1 MKRLLAPTGF
11 LCLLSVALAAQTQT
25 PKTLTPVASH
35 ASASAREQSGELR
48 RDRAEAA
55 LGREGGTAM
64 APAAQAELVKQYCT
78 TCHNDRSKAGE
89 LSLAGWDVT
98 RASAER
104 ELTEKMIHKLRAGM
118 MPPAGA
124 RRPAADQVSK
134 LVTALE
140 SRMDALAIADPNPGW
155 RPFQRLNRAEYSREV
170 RSLLDLDVD
179 VTPFLPADT
188 ISDGFDNVADV
199 QTFSPTLMEG
209 YLRAASRIA
218 MLAIGDP
225 SGSASQATYKLPK
238 TASQMAHVDGAP
250 AGTRGGISVEHTFV
264 ADGDYVFSMDFFAEP
279 LGFLFGN
286 TRPGEEIEVS
296 LDGARLA
303 VFKIDPR
310 MSEEKTG
317 LTIKTAPIH
326 VKAGTHRVSAA
337 FIQRFEGLIN
347 DLIAPID
354 HTMADTEIGIAYGIT
369 TLPHLR
375 SLSIVGPHRVTGVSD
390 TPSRRRVFSCRP
402 VSQADETVCAAEI
415 VRRLATQAFR
425 RPVAEKD
432 HARLMTFYARGRT
445 ETNFEGG
452 LTKAL
457 EAILASPQ
465 FLFRVEETPRLR
477 MTSAGAYRL
486 SDYEL
491 ASRLSFFV
499 WGRGPDAELL
509 KAAAQGRLVVPGALA
524 KQSRRML
531 AAPAADA
538 LATRFASQWLRLQD
552 LEKVIP
558 DPILYPYSDQTLS
571 LALKQETELF
581 FDSLVRDDRSLLDL
595 FTADYTYANERVA
608 RHYGIANVVGPQF
621 RRVTLP
627 SDRRGILGHG
637 SILTL
642 TSIAERTSPVQRGKW
657 VMEVLLGSPP
667 PPPPPN
673 VPALEETKGTADS
686 GRALT
691 VRERMEQHRSN
702 PQCTSC
708 HRVIDPIG
716 LALENF
722 DATGKWRIR
731 DGGMAVDTKG
741 QLFDGTAIEGP
752 DGLRDALLRHKDVVL
767 LSFTRS
773 LMTYALGRRVEA
785 FDMPAVRRI
794 IRDAEAQNYRIS
806 AFVSAIVE
814 SDAFRM
820 AKLPAAQRTSP
831 TDMPAQA
838 ADLSAVARSAKVDGA
853 DGADKRK
860 QE

>member
-1 MKRLLAPTGF
+1 MTVKRLILTPVIVCVLAVP
-11 LCLLSVALAAQTQT
+11 LAARGQVQT
-25 PKTLTPVASH
+25 PKPAVAPVASH
-35 ASASAREQSGELR
+35 ATGLTSS
-48 RDRAEAA
+48 
-55 LGREGGTAM
+55 
-64 APAAQAELVKQYCT
+64 AQAELVKSYCT
-78 TCHNDRSKAGE
+78 GCHNDRTKSGE
-89 LSLAGWDVT
+89 LTLAGWDVT
-98 RASAER
+98 RASSER

-118 MPPAGA
+118 MPPSGA
-124 RRPAADQVSK
+124 RRPAPVQIAQFVS
-134 LVTALE
+134 ALE
-140 SRMDALAIADPNPGW
+140 SRMDALAVSDPNPGW
-155 RPFQRLNRAEYSREV
+155 RPFQRLNRAEYAREI

-179 VTPFLPADT
+179 VTAFLPADT

-199 QTFSPTLMEG
+199 QTFSATLMEG

-225 SGSASQATYKLPK
+225 EGSASQATFKLPK
-238 TASQMAHVDGAP
+238 TASQMDHVDGAP
-250 AGTRGGISVEHTFV
+250 AGTRGGISVDHTFV

-303 VFKIDPR
+303 LFAIDPK
-310 MSEEKTG
+310 MSEEKSG
-317 LTIKTAPIH
+317 LTLKTAPLH
-326 VKAGTHRVSAA
+326 VRAGTHRVSAA

-354 HTMADTEIGIAYGIT
+354 HTMADTEIGIAPGIT

-375 SLSIVGPHRVTGVSD
+375 SLSVIGPHQVTGVSE
-390 TPSRRRVFSCRP
+390 TPSRRRIFACRP
-402 VSQADETVCAAEI
+402 MSQADETTCAADI

-432 HARLMTFYARGRT
+432 HARLMTFYARGRKDK
-445 ETNFEGG
+445 NFEAGI
-452 LTKAL
+452 TKAL

-465 FLFRVEETPRLR
+465 FLFRVEETPSRL
-477 MTSAGAYRL
+477 TAAGYRL

-491 ASRLSFFV
+491 ASRLSFFL

-509 KAAAQGRLVVPGALA
+509 KAAGQGRLALPGALT
-524 KQSRRML
+524 KQARRML
-531 AAPAADA
+531 AVPDADG
-538 LATRFASQWLRLQD
+538 LSTRFASQWLRLQD

-571 LALKQETELF
+571 LALKKETELF
-581 FDSLVRDDRSLLDL
+581 FNSLVREDRSLLDL
-595 FTADYTYANERVA
+595 LTADYTFVNERIA
-608 RHYGIANVVGPQF
+608 RHYGIPNITGSEF

-627 SDRRGILGHG
+627 ADRRGILGQG

-667 PPPPPN
+667 PAPPPN
-673 VPALEETKGTADS
+673 VPALEETKGTAES
-686 GRALT
+686 GRALS
-691 VRERMEQHRSN
+691 VRERMEQHRGS
-702 PQCTSC
+702 PQCASC
-708 HRVIDPIG
+708 HRVIDPLG

-731 DGGMAVDTKG
+731 DGGINVDTGG
-741 QLFDGTAIEGP
+741 QLFDGTSIQGP
-752 DGLRDALLRHKDVVL
+752 DGLRSALLRHQDVFVL
-767 LSFTRS
+767 TFTRS

-785 FDMPAVRRI
+785 FDMPSIRRI
-794 IRDAEAQNYRIS
+794 IRDAESQDYRIS
-806 AFVSAIVE
+806 AFVNGIVE

-820 AKLPAAQRTSP
+820 AKLPASQRTTT
-831 TDMPAQA
+831 TDMPAQE
-838 ADLSAVARSAKVDGA
+838 R
-853 DGADKRK
+853 
-860 QE
+860 Q

>member
-1 MKRLLAPTGF
+1 MRRAGILFVVCLFTAPM
-11 LCLLSVALAAQTQT
+11 AAQQS
-25 PKTLTPVASH
+25 PKPQPMAPVPSH
-35 ASASAREQSGELR
+35 SA
-48 RDRAEAA
+48 
-55 LGREGGTAM
+55 AM
-64 APAAQAELVKQYCT
+64 TPAAQAELVTQYCIG
-78 TCHNDRSKAGE
+78 CHNDRARAGE
-89 LSLAGWDVT
+89 LTLAGWNVT

-104 ELTEKMIHKLRAGM
+104 DLTEKMIHKLRAGM

-124 RRPAADQVSK
+124 RRPEAARIAQLVS
-134 LVTALE
+134 ALE
-140 SRMDALAIADPNPGW
+140 SRMDAAAAADPDPGW
-155 RPFQRLNRAEYSREV
+155 RPFQRLNRAEYTREI
-170 RSLLDLDVD
+170 RHLLDLDVD
-179 VTPFLPADT
+179 VTAFLPADT

-225 SGSASQATYKLPK
+225 DSEPTQATFKLPK
-238 TASQMAHVDGAP
+238 TASQMERVDGAP
-250 AGTRGGISVEHTFV
+250 LGTRGGISVDHTFA

-279 LGFLFGN
+279 LGYLFGN

-303 VFKIDPR
+303 LLPVDPK

-326 VKAGTHRVSAA
+326 VQAGTHRVTAA
-337 FIQRFEGLIN
+337 FIQRYEGLIN

-354 HTMADTEIGIAYGIT
+354 HTMADTEIGIAFGIT

-402 VSQADETVCAAEI
+402 LSQAEETPCAGEI
-415 VRRLATQAFR
+415 VRRVATQAFR
-425 RPVAEKD
+425 RPVSDTD
-432 HARLMTFYARGRT
+432 HARLMTFYARGRKDR
-445 ETNFEGG
+445 NFEFGV
-452 LTKAL
+452 TKAL

-465 FLFRVEETPRLR
+465 FVFRVEETPLKLT
-477 MTSAGAYRL
+477 TSAYRL

-499 WGRGPDAELL
+499 LGSGPDAGLL
-509 KAAAQGRLVVPGALA
+509 KLAAQGRLGVPGALS
-524 KQSRRML
+524 KQARRL
-531 AAPAADA
+531 LTSPRADA

-552 LEKVIP
+552 LERVIP

-571 LALKQETELF
+571 LALKKETELF
-581 FDSLVRDDRSLLDL
+581 FESLVREDRSVLDL
-595 FTADYTYANERVA
+595 LTADYTYVNERVA
-608 RHYGIANVVGPQF
+608 RHYGIPNVTGAAF

-627 SDRRGILGHG
+627 EDRRGILGHG

-642 TSIAERTSPVQRGKW
+642 TSIADRTSPVMRGKW

-673 VPALEETKGTADS
+673 VPALEETKGTSEA
-686 GRALT
+686 GRALS

-708 HRVIDPIG
+708 HRVIDPLG

-731 DGGMAVDTKG
+731 DGGMPVDTSG
-741 QLFDGTAIEGP
+741 QLFDGASITGSA
-752 DGLRDALLRHKDVVL
+752 GLRDALLRHKDVVL

-785 FDMPAVRRI
+785 ADMPAVRRI
-794 IRDAEAQNYRIS
+794 IRNAAAQNYRIS
-806 AFVSAIVE
+806 AFVTGIAE
-814 SDAFRM
+814 SDAFRL
-820 AKLPAAQRTSP
+820 AKLPASQQKITNN
-831 TDMPAQA
+831 
-838 ADLSAVARSAKVDGA
+838 
-853 DGADKRK
+853 
-860 QE
+860 E

>member
-1 MKRLLAPTGF
+1 MSARQAPNP
-11 LCLLSVALAAQTQT
+11 SVPPL
-25 PKTLTPVASH
+25 ASH
-35 ASASAREQSGELR
+35 V
-48 RDRAEAA
+48 
-55 LGREGGTAM
+55 TAM
-64 APAAQAELVKQYCT
+64 PASTQAELVKQYCT
-78 TCHNDRSKAGE
+78 GCHNDRSKAGE
-89 LSLAGWDVT
+89 LTLAGWDVA
-98 RASAER
+98 RANADR
-104 ELTEKMIHKLRAGM
+104 DLTEKMIHKLRAGM

-124 RRPAADQVSK
+124 RRPEPEKITQLVS
-134 LVTALE
+134 ALE
-140 SRMDALAIADPNPGW
+140 ARMDAAAAADPDPGW
-155 RPFQRLNRAEYSREV
+155 RPFQRLNRAEYAREIKH
-170 RSLLDLDVD
+170 LLDLDVD
-179 VTPFLPADT
+179 VTAFLPADT

-225 SGSASQATYKLPK
+225 DSSATQATFKLPK
-238 TASQMAHVDGAP
+238 TASQMERVDGAP
-250 AGTRGGISVEHTFV
+250 MGTRGGMSVEHTFT

-279 LGFLFGN
+279 LGYLFGN

-303 VFKIDPR
+303 LLPINPR

-326 VKAGTHRVSAA
+326 VKAGTHRVTAA

-354 HTMADTEIGIAYGIT
+354 HTMADTEIGIAFGIT

-375 SLSIVGPHRVTGVSD
+375 SLSIVGPHQVTGVSE
-390 TPSRRRVFSCRP
+390 TPGRRRVFSCRP
-402 VSQADETVCAAEI
+402 LSQAEEATCAGEI
-415 VRRLATQAFR
+415 VRRIATQAFR
-425 RPVAEKD
+425 RPVSDKD
-432 HARLMTFYARGRT
+432 HARLMTFYARGR
-445 ETNFEGG
+445 EERNFEFGV
-452 LTKAL
+452 TKAL

-465 FLFRVEETPRLR
+465 FLFRVEESPATL
-477 MTSAGAYRL
+477 TAAAYRL
-486 SDYEL
+486 GDYEL

-499 WGRGPDAELL
+499 LGSGPDDQLL
-509 KAAAQGRLVVPGALA
+509 KLASQQRLRLPGALSKQA
-524 KQSRRML
+524 KRLL
-531 AAPAADA
+531 ATPRADA

-552 LEKVIP
+552 LERVIP
-558 DPILYPYSDQTLS
+558 DPILYPYSDHTLS
-571 LALKQETELF
+571 LALKKETELF
-581 FDSLVRDDRSLLDL
+581 FESMVREDRSVLELL
-595 FTADYTYANERVA
+595 TADYTYVNERVA
-608 RHYGIANVVGPQF
+608 RHYGIPNVTGNEF
-621 RRVTLP
+621 RRVSLP
-627 SDRRGILGHG
+627 ADRRGILGHG
-637 SILTL
+637 SVLTL
-642 TSIAERTSPVQRGKW
+642 TSIADRTSPVMRGKW

-673 VPALEETKGTADS
+673 VPALEETKGTTET

-708 HRVIDPIG
+708 HRVIDPLG

-731 DGGMAVDTKG
+731 DGSIAVDTSG
-741 QLFDGTAIEGP
+741 QLFDGTAIAGP

-785 FDMPAVRRI
+785 EDMPAVRRI
-794 IRDAEAQNYRIS
+794 IRNAEAQNYRIS
-806 AFVSAIVE
+806 AFIAGIVE

-820 AKLPAAQRTSP
+820 ARLPDSQRQQT
-831 TDMPAQA
+831 TD
-838 ADLSAVARSAKVDGA
+838 AR
-853 DGADKRK
+853 
-860 QE
+860 Q

>member
-1 MKRLLAPTGF
+1 MRIAGVLSFVSLLAVTVSAQHSTRPA
-11 LCLLSVALAAQTQT
+11 VA
-25 PKTLTPVASH
+25 PVRSH
-35 ASASAREQSGELR
+35 VV
-48 RDRAEAA
+48 
-55 LGREGGTAM
+55 TM
-64 APAAQAELVKQYCT
+64 APAEQAEVVKQYCT
-78 TCHNDRSKAGE
+78 GCHNDRSKAGE
-89 LSLAGWDVT
+89 LTLAGWNVT
-98 RASAER
+98 RAGTDRA
-104 ELTEKMIHKLRAGM
+104 LTEEMIHKLRAGM
-118 MPPAGA
+118 MPPVGA
-124 RRPAADQVSK
+124 RRPEPETITQ
-134 LVTALE
+134 LVAALE
-140 SRMDALAIADPNPGW
+140 ARMDAAAAADPDPGW
-155 RPFQRLNRAEYSREV
+155 RPFQRLNRAEYAREIKH
-170 RSLLDLDVD
+170 LLDLDVD
-179 VTPFLPADT
+179 VTAFLPADT

-225 SGSASQATYKLPK
+225 DSSATQATFKLPK
-238 TASQMAHVDGAP
+238 TASQMERVDGAP
-250 AGTRGGISVEHTFV
+250 IGTRGGISVEHTFT

-279 LGFLFGN
+279 LGYLFGN

-303 VFKIDPR
+303 LLPVDPR

-317 LTIKTAPIH
+317 LTIKTAPVH
-326 VKAGTHRVSAA
+326 VKAGTHRVTAA

-354 HTMADTEIGIAYGIT
+354 HTMADTEIGIAFGIT

-390 TPSRRRVFSCRP
+390 TASRRRVFSCRP
-402 VSQADETVCAAEI
+402 LSQADETACAADI
-415 VRRLATQAFR
+415 VRRIATQAYR
-425 RPVAEKD
+425 RPVSDKD
-432 HARLMTFYARGRT
+432 HARLMTFYERGRKDR
-445 ETNFEGG
+445 NFEFGV
-452 LTKAL
+452 TKAL

-465 FLFRVEETPRLR
+465 FLFRVEETRLR
-477 MTSAGAYRL
+477 AAAAPGGRAADAYVL
-486 SDYEL
+486 GDYEL

-499 WGRGPDAELL
+499 LGTGPDAELL
-509 KAAAQGRLVVPGALA
+509 KAASQHRLGLPGALA
-524 KQSRRML
+524 KQARRLL
-531 AAPAADA
+531 ATPRADA

-552 LEKVIP
+552 LERVIP
-558 DPILYPYSDQTLS
+558 DPIRYPYSDQTLS
-571 LALKQETELF
+571 LALKKETELF
-581 FDSLVRDDRSLLDL
+581 FESLVREDRSVLDL
-595 FTADYTYANERVA
+595 LTADYTYANERVA
-608 RHYGIANVVGPQF
+608 RHYGIANVTGNEF
-621 RRVTLP
+621 RRVALP
-627 SDRRGILGHG
+627 ADRRGILGHG

-642 TSIAERTSPVQRGKW
+642 TSIADRTSPVMRGKW

-673 VPALEETKGTADS
+673 VPALEETKATADS

-708 HRVIDPIG
+708 HRVIDPLG

-731 DGGMAVDTKG
+731 DGGMAVDTSG
-741 QLFDGTAIEGP
+741 QLFDGTAIDGP
-752 DGLRDALLRHKDVVL
+752 GGLREALLRHKDVVL

-785 FDMPAVRRI
+785 ADMPTVRRI
-794 IRDAEAQNYRIS
+794 IKNAEAQDYRVS
-806 AFVSAIVE
+806 AFVTGIVE

-820 AKLPAAQRTSP
+820 ARLPASQRRQATDAQ
-831 TDMPAQA
+831 
-838 ADLSAVARSAKVDGA
+838 G
-853 DGADKRK
+853 

>member
-1 MKRLLAPTGF
+1 M
-11 LCLLSVALAAQTQT
+11 
-25 PKTLTPVASH
+25 
-35 ASASAREQSGELR
+35 
-48 RDRAEAA
+48 AA
-55 LGREGGTAM
+55 LLTVSLGAQQSPKPVTPIT
-64 APAAQAELVKQYCT
+64 PAVAHGPALMNAASQAELVKQYCAG
-78 TCHNDRSKAGE
+78 CHNERSKAGE
-89 LSLAGWDVT
+89 LTLAGWDVA
-98 RASAER
+98 RASSDR
-104 ELTEKMIHKLRAGM
+104 ELSEKMIHKLRAGM
-118 MPPAGA
+118 MPPSGA
-124 RRPAADQVSK
+124 RRPAPDQIEK
-134 LVTALE
+134 FVTALE
-140 SRMDALAIADPNPGW
+140 SRMDTLAAADPNPGW
-155 RPFQRLNRAEYSREV
+155 RPFQRLNRAEYAREIKAI
-170 RSLLDLDVD
+170 LDLDVD
-179 VTPFLPADT
+179 VTAFLPADT

-225 SGSASQATYKLPK
+225 EGSASQATFKLPK

-250 AGTRGGISVEHTFV
+250 PGTRGGISVEHTFV

-303 VFKIDPR
+303 IFTIDPR

-317 LTIKTAPIH
+317 LTLKTQPIH
-326 VKAGTHRVSAA
+326 VRAGTHRVTAA

-375 SLSIVGPHRVTGVSD
+375 SLSVIGPHRVTGVSD
-390 TPSRRRVFSCRP
+390 TASRRRVFSCRAL
-402 VSQADETVCAAEI
+402 SQADETPCAAEI

-425 RPVAEKD
+425 RPVADKE
-432 HARLMTFYARGRT
+432 HARLMTFYARGRK
-445 ETNFEGG
+445 EKNFEAGI
-452 LTKAL
+452 TKAL

-465 FLFRVEETPRLR
+465 FLFRVEEAPRLR
-477 MTSAGAYRL
+477 SASSGAAGFAPDAAHRL
-486 SDYEL
+486 GDYEL
-491 ASRLSFFV
+491 ASRLSFFL

-509 KAAAQGRLVVPGALA
+509 KAAGQGRLAVPGALA

-531 AAPAADA
+531 AAPHADA

-558 DPILYPYSDQTLS
+558 DPILYPYSDHTLS
-571 LALKQETELF
+571 LALKKETELF
-581 FDSLVRDDRSLLDL
+581 FDSLVREDRGLLDL
-595 FTADYTYANERVA
+595 LTADYTFANERVA
-608 RHYGIANVVGPQF
+608 RHYGIQNVTGPEF
-621 RRVTLP
+621 RRVPLP
-627 SDRRGILGHG
+627 ADRRGVLGQG
-637 SILTL
+637 SVLTL

-673 VPALEETKGTADS
+673 VPALEDSKGTADS

-691 VRERMEQHRSN
+691 VRERLEQHRAN

-708 HRVIDPIG
+708 HRVIDPLG

-722 DATGKWRIR
+722 DATGKWRLR
-731 DGGMAVDTKG
+731 DGGMLVDTKG
-741 QLFDGTAIEGP
+741 QLFDGTSIEGP
-752 DGLRDALLRHKDVVL
+752 DGLRAALLRHKDVVL

-785 FDMPAVRRI
+785 FDMPTVRRI

-806 AFVSAIVE
+806 AFVNGIVE

-820 AKLPAAQRTSP
+820 AKLPASQRQIM
-831 TDMPAQA
+831 TDEAGRAGPQ
-838 ADLSAVARSAKVDGA
+838 SR
-853 DGADKRK
+853 

>member
-1 MKRLLAPTGF
+1 VIRPLLTGI
-11 LCLLSVALAAQTQT
+11 LACALVVSVGAQQT
-25 PKTLTPVASH
+25 PKPASPIAPAVAH
-35 ASASAREQSGELR
+35 APAVM
-48 RDRAEAA
+48 
-55 LGREGGTAM
+55 TT
-64 APAAQAELVKQYCT
+64 AAQAELVKQYCT
-78 TCHNDRSKAGE
+78 GCHNDRSKAGE
-89 LSLAGWDVT
+89 LTLVGWDVT
-98 RASAER
+98 RASAQR
-104 ELTEKMIHKLRAGM
+104 DLTEKMIHKLRAGM
-118 MPPAGA
+118 MPPSGA
-124 RRPAADQVSK
+124 RRPAPDQISK
-134 LVTALE
+134 MVIALE
-140 SRMDALAIADPNPGW
+140 TRMDALALSDPNPGW
-155 RPFQRLNRAEYSREV
+155 RPFQRLNRAEYAREIKG
-170 RSLLDLDVD
+170 LLDLDVD
-179 VTPFLPADT
+179 VTAFLPADT

-225 SGSASQATYKLPK
+225 DGSAAQATFKLPK
-238 TASQMAHVDGAP
+238 TASQMAQVDGAP
-250 AGTRGGISVEHTFV
+250 PGTRGGISVEHTFV

-303 VFKIDPR
+303 IFQIDPR

-317 LTIKTAPIH
+317 LTLKTPPMH
-326 VKAGTHRVSAA
+326 VRAGTHRVTAA

-375 SLSIVGPHRVTGVSD
+375 SLSIIGPHRVTGVSD
-390 TPSRRRVFSCRP
+390 TPSRRRVFSCRALT
-402 VSQADETVCAAEI
+402 QAEEHPCASDI

-432 HARLMTFYARGRT
+432 HARLMTFYARGRK
-445 ETNFEGG
+445 EKNFEAGI
-452 LTKAL
+452 TKAL

-465 FLFRVEETPRLR
+465 FLFRVEESRLR
-477 MTSAGAYRL
+477 STSFGEAGSGRDPGYRL
-486 SDYEL
+486 GDYEL
-491 ASRLSFFV
+491 ASRLSFFLL
-499 WGRGPDAELL
+499 GRGPDAELL
-509 KAAAQGRLVVPGALA
+509 KAAGQGRLALPGALSKQA
-524 KQSRRML
+524 KRLL
-531 AAPAADA
+531 ASADADA
-538 LATRFASQWLRLQD
+538 LATRFAAQWLRLQD

-571 LALKQETELF
+571 LALKKETELF
-581 FDSLVRDDRSLLDL
+581 FNSLVREDRSLLDL

-608 RHYGIANVVGPQF
+608 RHYGIPNVTGAEF

-627 SDRRGILGHG
+627 ADRRGILGHG

-673 VPALEETKGTADS
+673 VPALEETKGTAES
-686 GRALT
+686 GRPLT

-708 HRVIDPIG
+708 HRVIDPLG

-731 DGGMAVDTKG
+731 DGGMTVDTKG
-741 QLFDGTAIEGP
+741 QLFDGTSIEGP
-752 DGLRDALLRHKDVVL
+752 DGLRDALLRHKDVIL

-785 FDMPAVRRI
+785 FDMPAVRKI
-794 IRDAEAQNYRIS
+794 IRDAEAQNYRVS
-806 AFVSAIVE
+806 AFVNGIVE

-820 AKLPAAQRTSP
+820 AKLPASQRQMT
-831 TDMPAQA
+831 TD
-838 ADLSAVARSAKVDGA
+838 LGR
-853 DGADKRK
+853 
-860 QE
+860 

>member
-1 MKRLLAPTGF
+1 MRRAVLIPVLLVLTS
-11 LCLLSVALAAQTQT
+11 SVVPAGQV
-25 PKTLTPVASH
+25 PKPAVLPVASH
-35 ASASAREQSGELR
+35 TSGM
-48 RDRAEAA
+48 
-55 LGREGGTAM
+55 T
-64 APAAQAELVKQYCT
+64 PAAQAELIKQYCT
-78 TCHNDRSKAGE
+78 SCHNDRSKAGE
-89 LSLAGWDVT
+89 LTLAGWNVT
-98 RASAER
+98 RANADR

-124 RRPAADQVSK
+124 RRPEAETITQLVS
-134 LVTALE
+134 ALE
-140 SRMDALAIADPNPGW
+140 SRMDAAAAADPNPGW
-155 RPFQRLNRAEYSREV
+155 RPFQRLNRAEYAREI
-170 RSLLDLDVD
+170 RHLLDLDVD
-179 VTPFLPADT
+179 VTAFLPADT

-199 QTFSPTLMEG
+199 QTFSPALMEG

-225 SGSASQATYKLPK
+225 DSSATQATFKLPK
-238 TASQMAHVDGAP
+238 TASQMERVDGAP
-250 AGTRGGISVEHTFV
+250 LGTRGGISVEHTFA

-279 LGFLFGN
+279 LGYLFGN

-303 VFKIDPR
+303 LLPVDPR

-326 VKAGTHRVSAA
+326 VKAGTHRVTAA

-354 HTMADTEIGIAYGIT
+354 HTMADTEIGIAFGIT

-402 VSQADETVCAAEI
+402 LSQADEAVCAGDI

-425 RPVAEKD
+425 RPVADKD
-432 HARLMTFYARGRT
+432 HARLMTFYARGRK
-445 ETNFEGG
+445 EKNFEFGV
-452 LTKAL
+452 TKAL

-465 FLFRVEETPRLR
+465 FLFRVEDTPARLT
-477 MTSAGAYRL
+477 TSTYRL
-486 SDYEL
+486 GDYEL
-491 ASRLSFFV
+491 ASRLSFFLL
-499 WGRGPDAELL
+499 GGGPDAELL
-509 KAAAQGRLVVPGALA
+509 KLASRNQLALPGALS
-524 KQSRRML
+524 KQGRRL
-531 AAPAADA
+531 LGTPRADA

-552 LEKVIP
+552 LERVIP

-571 LALKQETELF
+571 LALKKETELF
-581 FDSLVRDDRSLLDL
+581 FESLVREDRSVLDL
-595 FTADYTYANERVA
+595 LTADYSYVNERVA
-608 RHYGIANVVGPQF
+608 RHYGIPNVTGNEF

-627 SDRRGILGHG
+627 GDRRGILGHG
-637 SILTL
+637 SVLTL
-642 TSIAERTSPVQRGKW
+642 TSIADRTSPVMRGKW

-673 VPALEETKGTADS
+673 VPALEETKGTTDT
-686 GRALT
+686 GRALS

-708 HRVIDPIG
+708 HRVIDPLG

-731 DGGMAVDTKG
+731 DGGMTVDTSG
-741 QLFDGTAIEGP
+741 QLFDGTSIAGP
-752 DGLRDALLRHKDVVL
+752 NGLRDALLRHKDVVL

-785 FDMPAVRRI
+785 ADMPTVRRI
-794 IRDAEAQNYRIS
+794 IKAAATQNYRIS
-806 AFVSAIVE
+806 AFVAGIVE

-820 AKLPAAQRTSP
+820 TRLPASQRQSLTEESRP
-831 TDMPAQA
+831 
-838 ADLSAVARSAKVDGA
+838 
-853 DGADKRK
+853 
-860 QE
+860 

>member
-1 MKRLLAPTGF
+1 MP
-11 LCLLSVALAAQTQT
+11 
-25 PKTLTPVASH
+25 AS
-35 ASASAREQSGELR
+35 
-48 RDRAEAA
+48 
-55 LGREGGTAM
+55 T
-64 APAAQAELVKQYCT
+64 QAELVKQYCT
-78 TCHNDRSKAGE
+78 GCHNDRSKAGE
-89 LSLAGWDVT
+89 LTLAGWDVA
-98 RASAER
+98 RANADR
-104 ELTEKMIHKLRAGM
+104 DLTEKMIHKLRAGM

-124 RRPAADQVSK
+124 RRPEPEKITQLVS
-134 LVTALE
+134 ALE
-140 SRMDALAIADPNPGW
+140 ARMDAAAAADPDPGW
-155 RPFQRLNRAEYSREV
+155 RPFQRLNRAEYAREIKH
-170 RSLLDLDVD
+170 LLDLDVD
-179 VTPFLPADT
+179 VTAFLPADT

-225 SGSASQATYKLPK
+225 DSSATQATFKLPK
-238 TASQMAHVDGAP
+238 TASQMERVDGAP
-250 AGTRGGISVEHTFV
+250 MGTRGGISVEHTFT

-279 LGFLFGN
+279 LGYLFGN

-303 VFKIDPR
+303 LLPINPR

-326 VKAGTHRVSAA
+326 VKAGTHRVTAA

-354 HTMADTEIGIAYGIT
+354 HTMADTEIGIAFGIT

-375 SLSIVGPHRVTGVSD
+375 SLSIVGPHQVTGVSE
-390 TPSRRRVFSCRP
+390 TPGRRRVFSCRP
-402 VSQADETVCAAEI
+402 LSQAEEATCAGEI
-415 VRRLATQAFR
+415 VRRIATQAFR
-425 RPVAEKD
+425 RPVSDKD
-432 HARLMTFYARGRT
+432 HARLMTFYARGR
-445 ETNFEGG
+445 EERNFEFGV
-452 LTKAL
+452 TKAL

-465 FLFRVEETPRLR
+465 FLFRVEESPATL
-477 MTSAGAYRL
+477 TAAAYRL
-486 SDYEL
+486 GDYEL

-499 WGRGPDAELL
+499 LGSGPDDQLL
-509 KAAAQGRLVVPGALA
+509 KLASQQRLRLPGALSKQA
-524 KQSRRML
+524 KRLL
-531 AAPAADA
+531 ATPRADA

-552 LEKVIP
+552 LERVIP
-558 DPILYPYSDQTLS
+558 DPILYPYSDHTLS
-571 LALKQETELF
+571 LALKKETELF
-581 FDSLVRDDRSLLDL
+581 FESMVREDRSVLELL
-595 FTADYTYANERVA
+595 TADYTYVNDRVA
-608 RHYGIANVVGPQF
+608 RHYGIPNVTGNEF
-621 RRVTLP
+621 RRVSLP
-627 SDRRGILGHG
+627 ADRRGILGHG
-637 SILTL
+637 SVLTL
-642 TSIAERTSPVQRGKW
+642 TSIADRTSPVMRGKW

-673 VPALEETKGTADS
+673 VPALEETKGTTET

-708 HRVIDPIG
+708 HRVIDPLG

-731 DGGMAVDTKG
+731 DGSIAVDTSG
-741 QLFDGTAIEGP
+741 QLFDGTAIAGP

-785 FDMPAVRRI
+785 EDMPAVRRI
-794 IRDAEAQNYRIS
+794 IRNAEAQNYRIS
-806 AFVSAIVE
+806 AFIAGIVE

-820 AKLPAAQRTSP
+820 ARLPDSQRQQT
-831 TDMPAQA
+831 TD
-838 ADLSAVARSAKVDGA
+838 AR
-853 DGADKRK
+853 
-860 QE
+860 Q

>member
-1 MKRLLAPTGF
+1 MAAKLMEGLYFRAVSRILSSAAV
-11 LCLLSVALAAQTQT
+11 LCAISVSVAAQQSP
-25 PKTLTPVASH
+25 PKPAVAPVPSH
-35 ASASAREQSGELR
+35 PVGM
-48 RDRAEAA
+48 
-55 LGREGGTAM
+55 TAG
-64 APAAQAELVKQYCT
+64 AQAELVKQYCT
-78 TCHNDRSKAGE
+78 GCHNDRSKAGE
-89 LSLAGWDVT
+89 LTLAGWDVT
-98 RASAER
+98 RASAQR

-118 MPPAGA
+118 MPPSGS
-124 RRPAADQVSK
+124 RRPAPAQITQ

-140 SRMDALAIADPNPGW
+140 TRMDALSSSDPNPGW
-155 RPFQRLNRAEYSREV
+155 RPFQRLNRAEYAREI
-170 RSLLDLDVD
+170 RALLDLDVD
-179 VTPFLPADT
+179 VTAFLPADT

-218 MLAIGDP
+218 MLAVGDP
-225 SGSASQATYKLPK
+225 AGSATQATFKLPK
-238 TASQMAHVDGAP
+238 TASQMTHVEGAP
-250 AGTRGGISVEHTFV
+250 LGTRGGISVDHTFV
-264 ADGDYVFSMDFFAEP
+264 ADGEYVFSMDFFAEP

-303 VFKIDPR
+303 MFQIDPR

-317 LTIKTAPIH
+317 LTLKTAPIH
-326 VKAGTHRVSAA
+326 VKAGTHRVTAA

-354 HTMADTEIGIAYGIT
+354 HTMADTEIGIAPGIT

-375 SLSIVGPHRVTGVSD
+375 SLSVIGPHRVTGVSD
-390 TPSRRRVFSCRP
+390 TPSRRRVFQCRP
-402 VSQADETVCAAEI
+402 LTQAEETSCAADI

-432 HARLMTFYARGRT
+432 HARLMQFYARGR
-445 ETNFEGG
+445 EARNFEMGI
-452 LTKAL
+452 TKAI

-465 FLFRVEETPRLR
+465 FLFRVEESPARL
-477 MTSAGAYRL
+477 TNAAYRIA
-486 SDYEL
+486 DYEL
-491 ASRLSFFV
+491 ASRLSFFLA
-499 WGRGPDAELL
+499 GRGPDVELL
-509 KAAAQGRLVVPGALA
+509 KAAAAGTLSTPVGLRRQAKRLLAVPGN
-524 KQSRRML
+524 
-531 AAPAADA
+531 DA
-538 LATRFASQWLRLQD
+538 LGTRFASQWLRLQD

-571 LALKQETELF
+571 LALKTETEQF
-581 FDSLVRDDRSLLDL
+581 FTSLVREDRSLLDL
-595 FTADYTYANERVA
+595 LTADYTYVNERVA
-608 RHYGIANVVGPQF
+608 RHYGIPNVVGSEF
-621 RRVTLP
+621 RRVLLP
-627 SDRRGILGHG
+627 ADRRGILGHG

-673 VPALEETKGTADS
+673 VPALEDTKGTADS
-686 GRALT
+686 GRALS

-708 HRVIDPIG
+708 HRVIDPMG

-731 DGGMAVDTKG
+731 DGGIAVDTKG
-741 QLFDGTAIEGP
+741 QLFDGEAIDGP
-752 DGLRDALLRHKDVVL
+752 DGLRSALLRHKDVFM

-785 FDMPAVRRI
+785 YDMPAIRRI
-794 IRDAEAQNYRIS
+794 IRDASAQNYRIS
-806 AFVSAIVE
+806 AFVNGVVE

-820 AKLPAAQRTSP
+820 AKLPAAQRQTMT
-831 TDMPAQA
+831 TDLQGQ
-838 ADLSAVARSAKVDGA
+838 R
-853 DGADKRK
+853 
-860 QE
+860 

>member
-1 MKRLLAPTGF
+1 VRAPALFLAVVCVLIVPVT
-11 LCLLSVALAAQTQT
+11 AQQ
-25 PKTLTPVASH
+25 PRPAKPPLTPVVAH
-35 ASASAREQSGELR
+35 AATFSA
-48 RDRAEAA
+48 
-55 LGREGGTAM
+55 
-64 APAAQAELVKQYCT
+64 AAQAELVTQFCT
-78 TCHNDRSKAGE
+78 GCHNDRSKAGE
-89 LSLAGWDVT
+89 LTLAGWTVT

-124 RRPAADQVSK
+124 RRPDSQRIAQ
-134 LVTALE
+134 LVAALE
-140 SRMDALAIADPNPGW
+140 SRMDAAAAAAPDPGW
-155 RPFQRLNRAEYSREV
+155 RPFQRLNRGEYAREIKH
-170 RSLLDLDVD
+170 LLDLDVD
-179 VTPFLPADT
+179 VTAFLPPDT

-225 SGSASQATYKLPK
+225 DSSPTQATFKLPK
-238 TASQMAHVDGAP
+238 TASQMERVDGAP
-250 AGTRGGISVEHTFV
+250 LGTRGGISVEHTFA

-279 LGFLFGN
+279 LGYLFGN

-303 VFKIDPR
+303 LLAIDPR
-310 MSEEKTG
+310 LSEEKTG
-317 LTIKTAPIH
+317 LTIKTAPLHIR
-326 VKAGTHRVSAA
+326 AGTHRVTAA
-337 FIQRFEGLIN
+337 FIQRYEGLIN

-354 HTMADTEIGIAYGIT
+354 HTMADTEIGIAHGIT

-375 SLSIVGPHRVTGVSD
+375 SLSIVGPHRVTGVSE

-402 VSQADETVCAAEI
+402 LAQADETSCAGDI
-415 VRRLATQAFR
+415 VRRVATQAFR
-425 RPVAEKD
+425 RPVSDKD
-432 HARLMTFYARGRT
+432 HSRLMTFYARGRQQK
-445 ETNFEGG
+445 NFEFGV
-452 LTKAL
+452 TKAL

-477 MTSAGAYRL
+477 AASSLLRQGDGGQAGEAGSPVNAPYRL
-486 SDYEL
+486 GDYEL

-499 WGRGPDAELL
+499 LGSGPDAELL
-509 KAAAQGRLVVPGALA
+509 KLASQGRLNVPGVVSKQARRLLA
-524 KQSRRML
+524 SPR
-531 AAPAADA
+531 ADA

-552 LEKVIP
+552 LERVIP

-571 LALKQETELF
+571 LALKKETELF
-581 FDSLVRDDRSLLDL
+581 FESLVREDRSVLDL
-595 FTADYTYANERVA
+595 LTADYSYVNERVA
-608 RHYGIANVVGPQF
+608 RHYGIPNVTGAAF

-627 SDRRGILGHG
+627 DDRRGILGHG

-642 TSIAERTSPVQRGKW
+642 TSIADRTSPVMRGKW

-673 VPALEETKGTADS
+673 VPALEETKATS
-686 GRALT
+686 ETGRALS
-691 VRERMEQHRSN
+691 VRERMEPHRSN
-702 PQCTSC
+702 PPCTSC
-708 HRVIDPIG
+708 HRVIDPLG

-731 DGGMAVDTKG
+731 DGGMPVDTSG
-741 QLFDGTAIEGP
+741 QLFDGTSIAGP
-752 DGLRDALLRHKDVVL
+752 SGLRDALLRHKGVVL

-785 FDMPAVRRI
+785 ADMPAVRRI
-794 IRDAEAQNYRIS
+794 IRNAEAQNYRIS
-806 AFVSAIVE
+806 AFVAGIVE

-820 AKLPAAQRTSP
+820 TRLPASQRQVVTEEQRP
-831 TDMPAQA
+831 
-838 ADLSAVARSAKVDGA
+838 
-853 DGADKRK
+853 
-860 QE
+860 